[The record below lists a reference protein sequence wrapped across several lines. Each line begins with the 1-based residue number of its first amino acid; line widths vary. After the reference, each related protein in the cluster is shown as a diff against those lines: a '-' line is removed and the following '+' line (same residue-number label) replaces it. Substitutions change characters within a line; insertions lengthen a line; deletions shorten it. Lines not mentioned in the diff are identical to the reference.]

1 MEILNNVKSWVLG
14 ISQVV
19 AALVGLAVLA
29 EVAFGSFLGGVSV
42 IGNIISIVEAFG
54 EKGFVGLVALF
65 VVLHF
70 GTNNKG

>member
-1 MEILNNVKSWVLG
+1 MEILNTVKSWVMQMT
-14 ISQVV
+14 QVL

-29 EVAFGSFLGGVSV
+29 EVAFGQFLGEVSV
-42 IGNIISIVEAFG
+42 IDNIIGIVQAFG

-70 GTNNKG
+70 GTKNS